1 MLVKY
6 ATAFVIM
13 PGGLGTL
20 DELTEVLTLIQT
32 HKIRPFPVILFSSDY
47 WRGFLD
53 WLRNVV
59 LAGGFISKEDLDLV
73 RICDSPSEVIEIVEN
88 WCSKHK
94 IVGRKVLAT

>member
-6 ATAFVIM
+6 STAFVIM

-32 HKIRPFPVILFSSDY
+32 HKIRPFPVILFNSAY

-53 WLRNVV
+53 WLRATPLAAKYIDDSDLQLLRLSDNPAEVV
-59 LAGGFISKEDLDLV
+59 EIVTSWYLKH
-73 RICDSPSEVIEIVEN
+73 EVI
-88 WCSKHK
+88 
-94 IVGRKVLAT
+94 GRRAIT